1 MAEDFNLNF
10 FNAAMKQLQI
20 GSKAEEFATNYANA
34 SNESKGSSL
43 WQKYY
48 NEGLKQFATIDI
60 HSGSEGEIDN
70 DEFKI
75 VGLYIERLNNPDLA
89 ERPSTQM
96 GEVSNSALES
106 IQIKG
111 KPVIQSA
118 RDDVPE
124 LHNLKPIES
133 MTIEEVQQELEEY
146 RALGLVIAP
155 ADTDPEPKDLED
167 KQKKAKDP
175 AQIQGNVIALQDKPK
190 KTPKSENAPPKEL
203 SEDAILRKDLETARL
218 LRSKIDAGSDKID
231 YHIGTFNQGGFG
243 TCAMLSQLNGLSD
256 DVLHRMI
263 KEKIDENGKKYY
275 EVTFPIDSDKNIS
288 VKVTEEELSSRSM
301 VVSNGDVSQEISGF
315 SEGDLD
321 VSLIEMAFLKRFGIN
336 TSLNGVDIK
345 FANDI
350 FTYPEENNPHVGTD
364 YEITEDKIQNAIA
377 RHEHATVTIKHTSH
391 LPGDFS
397 YNRPIECSNGSTA
410 SWVFTGSDRD
420 QALENLEN
428 MLKKYSSEDSVDMSA
443 YEQMSDAELM
453 DATHRFVSA
462 DYGFYGS
469 IQLSNG
475 CTIMENHAYTLKGYD
490 PATKELILA
499 NPYKSNEDIRVGIEI
514 AEQLLEISV

>member
-10 FNAAMKQLQI
+10 FNSAMKKLQV
-20 GSKAEEFATNYANA
+20 GSSADEFATNYADA

-48 NEGLKQFATIDI
+48 NEGLKQYATMDI
-60 HSGSEGEIDN
+60 HSGSEGQIDN

-75 VGLYIERLNNPDLA
+75 VGLYLERLNNPEIA
-89 ERPSTQM
+89 RRPSVQTDI
-96 GEVSNSALES
+96 GSNTLLERLGGKDHEIVAS
-106 IQIKG
+106 RDDIPELQHL
-111 KPVIQSA
+111 KPVEA
-118 RDDVPE
+118 
-124 LHNLKPIES
+124 
-133 MTIEEVQQELEEY
+133 MTIEEVRQELEEY
-146 RALGLVIAP
+146 RALGLVVSP
-155 ADTDPEPKDLED
+155 ADTEQEPKAPSDQ
-167 KQKKAKDP
+167 QKKSKDLAK
-175 AQIQGNVIALQDKPK
+175 IQGNSIAMPDKPER
-190 KTPKSENAPPKEL
+190 TQKSREVEHKEL
-203 SEDAILRKDLETARL
+203 SEDAILRRDLETARL
-218 LRSKIDAGSDKID
+218 LRSKIDAGSDKVD
-231 YHIGTFNQGGFG
+231 YHVGSFNQGVFG
-243 TCAMLSQLNGLSD
+243 TCAMLSQVNGLSD

-263 KEKIDENGKKYY
+263 KEKTDENGKKYY

-288 VKVTEEELSSRSM
+288 VRVTAEELSSGSM
-301 VVSNGDVSQEISGF
+301 VVSNGEISQNISGF
-315 SEGDLD
+315 SEGDAD
-321 VSLIEMAFLKRFGIN
+321 VALIEMAFIKRFGVN
-336 TSLNGVDIK
+336 TTINGVDIK

-350 FTYPEENNPHVGTD
+350 FTYPDENNPHVGTD
-364 YEITEDKIQNAIA
+364 YEITEEKIQRALA

-391 LPGDFS
+391 LSGDFS
-397 YNRPIECSNGSTA
+397 YNKPIECSNGTTA
-410 SWVFTGSDRD
+410 HWVFPGSDRD
-420 QALENLEN
+420 DALKKLEK
-428 MLKKYSSEDSVDMSA
+428 MLKKYSSEDSVDMSV

-453 DATHRFVSA
+453 DATQRFVSD